1 MLHRT
6 VICLFSALALA
17 ACATSPLG
25 RKTLRFFPESEMA
38 QMGAAAFQETRQKTP
53 ESKDSR
59 QSRYVSCMAN
69 TITAETRGGSANW
82 EVVVFDDKAANAFAL
97 PGGKIGVYT
106 GLLRVAET
114 QDQLAAVVGHEV
126 AHVIAQHA
134 NERVSTAFAAE
145 TSLNLVDA
153 IYGGTRAG
161 QNAMAL
167 LGLGT
172 QVGVL
177 LPFSRAQE
185 SEADLL
191 GLDYMASA
199 GFDPRAA
206 VALWQNMAKAGN
218 GAPPEF
224 LSTHPSHDTRIKDIE
239 KRMPDALR
247 LYDAARVAGKKPK
260 CG

>member
-1 MLHRT
+1 MKSPTLI
-6 VICLFSALALA
+6 VLCLLVLLT

-38 QMGAAAFQETRQKTP
+38 QMGAAAFQETKQKTP
-53 ESKDSR
+53 ESKDSQ
-59 QSRYVSCMAN
+59 QSRYVSCVAN
-69 TITAETRGGSANW
+69 TITRELSGGSAAW
-82 EVVVFDDKAANAFAL
+82 EVVVFNDKDANAFAL

-106 GLLRVAET
+106 GLLAVAKN
-114 QDQLAAVVGHEV
+114 QDQLATVIGHEI

-145 TSLNLVDA
+145 AGLNVVDA
-153 IYGGTRAG
+153 IYGGTSAG
-161 QNAMAL
+161 RNAMAL

-177 LPFSRAQE
+177 MPFGRAQE

-191 GLDYMASA
+191 GLDFMARV
-199 GFDPRAA
+199 GFDPRQS
-206 VALWQNMAKAGN
+206 VALWQNMAQTGG

-224 LSTHPSHDTRIKDIE
+224 ISTHPSHATRIEDLQ
-239 KRMPDALR
+239 KRMPEALK

-260 CG
+260 CS